1 MRGVSLSRR
10 RASSPVDS
18 SRVRPF
24 ACSDALFAEFEARA
38 IDLGCTVDWLLAE
51 AMQRVL
57 AETRSSAN
65 LRATTMPPSSS
76 AISALAARDPEA
88 AADLAATEEWASERS
103 LPAPAPPTPDSLE
116 RHDPRDLSIA
126 LSIGDRRVK
135 VDRDPF
141 VIGRRAEAG
150 VHFVIEQE
158 GVSRRHAMLERGE
171 SGWVIFDLGSTNGLL
186 VNGTFVAGAPV
197 RAGDIISLGPVLLVV
212 EQAV

>member
-10 RASSPVDS
+10 RVSSPVDS
-18 SRVRPF
+18 SRVRSF

-103 LPAPAPPTPDSLE
+103 LPAPAPTTPDSLAQ
-116 RHDPRDLSIA
+116 HDPRDLVIA

-212 EQAV
+212 EQDV

>member
-1 MRGVSLSRR
+1 M
-10 RASSPVDS
+10 
-18 SRVRPF
+18 
-24 ACSDALFAEFEARA
+24 FAEFEARA
-38 IDLGCTVDWLLAE
+38 VDLGCTVDWLLAE

-65 LRATTMPPSSS
+65 LRAASVRATTLPPSSS
-76 AISALAARDPEA
+76 AISALAARDPDA
-88 AADLAATEEWASERS
+88 AADLAATEEWTSN
-103 LPAPAPPTPDSLE
+103 PAPESDNSLGAAALADAARPARE
-116 RHDPRDLSIA
+116 PGADPRDMAIA
-126 LSIGDRRVK
+126 LSLGDRRMK

-186 VNGTFVAGAPV
+186 VNGNFVAGAPI
-197 RAGDIISLGPVLLVV
+197 RPGDMISLGSVLLVV
-212 EQAV
+212 EQA

>member
-1 MRGVSLSRR
+1 M
-10 RASSPVDS
+10 
-18 SRVRPF
+18 F
-24 ACSDALFAEFEARA
+24 ADFEARA
-38 IDLGCTVDWLLAE
+38 VDLGCTVDWLLAE

-65 LRATTMPPSSS
+65 IRATTMPPSSS
-76 AISALAARDPEA
+76 AISALALRDPDA
-88 AADLAATEEWASERS
+88 AADLAATEEWASS
-103 LPAPAPPTPDSLE
+103 PALPVAPPTTPHRLE
-116 RHDPRDLSIA
+116 RADPRDFAIA
-126 LSIGDRRVK
+126 LSIGERRVK

-212 EQAV
+212 EQDV